1 MPSAKKLPGASLKPG
16 LSSRTITD
24 SESYRGGLVLGWRA
38 CSQEKK
44 AELQKKDAVQ
54 YL

>member
-1 MPSAKKLPGASLKPG
+1 MPSDKKLPGASLKPG
-16 LSSRTITD
+16 LSSRITD

-44 AELQKKDAVQ
+44 AELQKKDAIQ
-54 YL
+54 YR